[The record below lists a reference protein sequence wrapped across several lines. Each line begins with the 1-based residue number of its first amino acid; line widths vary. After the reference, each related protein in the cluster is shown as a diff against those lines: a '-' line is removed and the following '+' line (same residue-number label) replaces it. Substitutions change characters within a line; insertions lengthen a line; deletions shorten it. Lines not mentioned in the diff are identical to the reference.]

1 MASLCARSI
10 TTQMA
15 VREDFVGTQNVW
27 KLEGWK
33 YMREAVSRN
42 YRV

>member
-1 MASLCARSI
+1 MASLCARSMSS
-10 TTQMA
+10 QMA
-15 VREDFVGTQNVW
+15 APGRIVGTQNVW

-33 YMREAVSRN
+33 YMCETVSRN